1 MPDTK
6 LQQRRAVTLGITAL
20 AVTVTMNAVV
30 GFLLIVTRTQA
41 EDYTEC
47 TAQWQQQF
55 SVAYLARAHSAAEV
69 SEAMD
74 RVLLAVDSRSQSDF
88 DGAVN
93 NYVAL
98 REKQNR
104 ERTNNPLPPLPE
116 DLCGKVGG

>member
-6 LQQRRAVTLGITAL
+6 LQQRRAVTLGISSL

-55 SVAYLARAHSAAEV
+55 SVAYLARTHSAAEV

-74 RVLLAVDSRSQSDF
+74 RVLLAVDSQSQSDF

-104 ERTNNPLPPLPE
+104 ERANNPLPPLPE